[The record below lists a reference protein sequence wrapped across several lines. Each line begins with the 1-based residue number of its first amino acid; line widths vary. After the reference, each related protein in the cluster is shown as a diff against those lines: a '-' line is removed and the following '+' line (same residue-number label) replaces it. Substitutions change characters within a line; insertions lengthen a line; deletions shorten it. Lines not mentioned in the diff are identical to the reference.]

1 MRSVMTSESPTNR
14 STLIA
19 TSVITP
25 TIWLALGL
33 AAALLLVD
41 GLGWYAAAAVFDRE
55 RLITGGSHRPAT

>member
-25 TIWLALGL
+25 TVWHALGL

-41 GLGWYAAAAVFDRE
+41 RLG
-55 RLITGGSHRPAT
+55 